1 MKKSAAI
8 SLLALLLSSC
18 AVGPNYKRPAV
29 QTPAQF
35 RGADAPAD
43 SKSLA
48 DVKWF
53 DLFEDDVL
61 KQLGVTALKDNFD
74 LRIAAERVL
83 QARAQLGVTRSDQF
97 PSLDATASFVTNRG
111 SSAGAIPFIPR
122 GTNLDVSYTQVGF
135 SLGWELDVWGRLR
148 RLTEAARADYLATE
162 EARHGVITTLV
173 SDVTSTYFAL
183 RELDLELEIA
193 LKTRTIAED
202 GLRLTRAR
210 RDQGAA
216 TGLDVHQA
224 EQFLYTA
231 TAQIASI
238 ERALAQTENALSL
251 LLGKSPGDIPRGKEL
266 VALKPPPQV
275 PAGLPSALLERR
287 PDIRQSERVLISA
300 NAQIGAARAQY
311 FPQISLTGLLGAQS
325 RDLTSLFTGPARS
338 WNFAPNAVLPIFN
351 AGRIRSTVR
360 FTEAQQREALI
371 TYEKT
376 IQNAFRE
383 VADAIIEYRKTA
395 EQRTQQELLVQAL
408 RDTERLSTIRYR
420 GGLDSYLQVLDA
432 ERNLFEGELSLARL
446 RQRELTAI
454 VQLYRAVGGGWN

>member
-266 VALKPPPQV
+266 VALKPPPLV